1 MRQVVG
7 KGEGTDIF
15 IFLYTRCSQ
24 LCNIFAATILTQCH
38 CWPPVP
44 AEQPLQ
50 GMTPKHAHAP
60 CSSRIRSYLEP
71 WRVQTQICQILNP
84 NPSTAAAPASRRQI
98 KNTQFCTKL
107 FYPFIF
113 LARHPWFSSAASLC
127 PIFTGE
133 KCGIEETCAVTIKTS
148 G

>member
-1 MRQVVG
+1 MG

-60 CSSRIRSYLEP
+60 CSCRICSYLEP
-71 WRVQTQICQILNP
+71 WRVQTQVSQILNP
-84 NPSTAAAPASRRQI
+84 SEHSCSSCKPQKD

-107 FYPFIF
+107 YYIDSFFLQDRPHFLVLPVYDPF
-113 LARHPWFSSAASLC
+113 LWH
-127 PIFTGE
+127 
-133 KCGIEETCAVTIKTS
+133 
-148 G
+148 